1 MYSTPQYFEKRIEA
15 LEKKV
20 YELQA
25 KLEKLYAYKLVSDR
39 HIDAIDRRYNDIEK
53 YNDLS

>member
-1 MYSTPQYFEKRIEA
+1 MYSTPNYFEKRIEA
-15 LEKKV
+15 LERKV

-39 HIDAIDRRYNDIEK
+39 HIDAIDRSYNKDI
-53 YNDLS
+53 